1 MDVLNGLDKELT
13 AAYKLINDLLPLVD
27 GYGQMTQSALNY
39 KDAAYRLGY
48 VVNSQVSYIQEL
60 EKTVN
65 MLVPFVDIAN
75 IWANDSFQHEQVL
88 ISLLSCLQDPAFLA
102 YWAFKVWSNQ
112 QLTVDDIRYLGA
124 NFQDLLAPYAQA
136 EIQQNQNQQPVQIQ
150 QMPRPQLQGSGVPYG
165 FAQQKQTAIQFQPFQ
180 QSISISTPSPTSYNS
195 NTANPLQQVLM
206 AMRSQGVSGLVNA
219 RKAGVI

>member
-1 MDVLNGLDKELT
+1 MGVLNGLDKELT
-13 AAYKLINDLLPLVD
+13 AAYKLVNDLLPLVD
-27 GYGQMTQSALNY
+27 AYGQMTQSALDY

-48 VVNSQVSYIQEL
+48 VANSQAGYIQEL

-65 MLVPFVDIAN
+65 MLIPFVDIAN
-75 IWANDSFQHEQVL
+75 IWARDSFQHEQVL
-88 ISLLSCLQDPAFLA
+88 LTVLDCLQNPSFLA

-112 QLTVDDIRYLGA
+112 RLTIEDIQYLGA

-136 EIQQNQNQQPVQIQ
+136 EVQQRYIQQAPLNQVPA
-150 QMPRPQLQGSGVPYG
+150 PQLQGSGIPYG
-165 FAQQKQTAIQFQPFQ
+165 FTQQNI
-180 QSISISTPSPTSYNS
+180 SIPMNQNVSISTPSPTNYTA

-206 AMRSQGVSGLVNA
+206 AMRNQGVSGLVNA